1 VTVPGPA
8 PGRSWSRVERRLAA
22 VIVLLAAALW
32 APRLQGPLD
41 LRYDAGVY
49 YILGQ
54 SLAEGRGYRL
64 LNEPGAIEAIQYPP
78 VLPAVAALHQLV
90 LGTSD
95 PVVVGHALR
104 LTMALLFLGYAFALF
119 ALARRYLPP
128 GFAFAVAL
136 LAILNVQVIFLS
148 DYFSADLPFA
158 AVTLFFFV
166 APAGFAAGALAV
178 LAFGLRTAGVA
189 LLVAWG
195 AQSLLHRRWAE
206 AAVRL
211 SVTVA
216 AVGGWQAYVHH
227 VKAGVEFSNPAYP
240 YQRAAYQFYN
250 VGYVENMS
258 YVDPFRPEL
267 GLAGKRDLAQR
278 LGANLQAIP
287 TALGEAATLERGWL
301 IGELNRVRERS
312 PALAPPDWTIP
323 ATLGLLSAMVIGG
336 LVLLARRGQWLPV
349 IYVVGSIAL
358 IVVTPWP
365 GQFRRYL
372 VPLAPI
378 LALAMV
384 LVPATISVHA
394 GRSGARGWR
403 AAAFAAQAMIA
414 FVLVQEVYTVYKL
427 FTKHHQPAVM
437 TDASGRGHHFRLF
450 FYEMPWRLHDDGLD
464 WLGGQ
469 APHQAIIATT
479 TPHLAYLRTGMRAVM
494 PPYEIDST
502 RAAALLAGVPVT
514 YLVVDQLSFLDVARR
529 YAAPVPRAAA
539 AEWPLIYAPSDSG
552 PRIYRREVKVPPS
565 VGSK

>member
-1 VTVPGPA
+1 VTEPA
-8 PGRSWSRVERRLAA
+8 KSRSWSTIELRLAA
-22 VIVLLAAALW
+22 LIVLLAAALW
-32 APRLQGPLD
+32 APRLRGPLD

-49 YILGQ
+49 YILGR
-54 SLAEGRGYRL
+54 SLAEGHGYRL

-104 LTMALLFLGYAFALF
+104 LTMALLFLGYAFSSF
-119 ALARRYLPP
+119 ALARRYLSP

-136 LAILNVQVIFLS
+136 LAILNVQVLFLS
-148 DYFSADLPFA
+148 DYFSADLPYA
-158 AVTLFFFV
+158 AVSLFFFV
-166 APAGFAAGALAV
+166 APVGFAAGALAV

-189 LLVAWG
+189 LLGAWA
-195 AQSLLHRRWAE
+195 AQSLLHQRWRE

-211 SVTVA
+211 FVAVA
-216 AVGGWQAYVHH
+216 AVGGWQVYVHH
-227 VKAGVEFSNPAYP
+227 VKAGAEFSSPAYP

-278 LGANLQAIP
+278 LGTNLQAIP
-287 TALGEAATLERGWL
+287 TAVGEAATLERGWL
-301 IGELNRVRERS
+301 IGEVKRLRDRL
-312 PALAPPDWTIP
+312 PALAPTDWTIP

-384 LVPATISVHA
+384 LVPATISAHA

-403 AAAFAAQAMIA
+403 AAAFTGQAIIA
-414 FVLVQEVYTVYKL
+414 FVLVQEVYTVYKV

-437 TDASGRGHHFRLF
+437 TDASGRVHHFRLF
-450 FYEMPWRLHDDGLD
+450 FYDLTWRLHDDGLD
-464 WLGGQ
+464 WLARQ
-469 APHQAIIATT
+469 EPHQGIIATT

-502 RAAALLAGVPVT
+502 RAAELLAGVPVT

-539 AEWPLIYAPSDSG
+539 AEWPMIYATSDSG
-552 PRIYRREVKVPPS
+552 PRIYRREVNVPPS

>member
-1 VTVPGPA
+1 MTEPVKS
-8 PGRSWSRVERRLAA
+8 RSWSTTERRLAA
-22 VIVLLAAALW
+22 LILLIAAGLW

-49 YILGQ
+49 YILGR
-54 SLAEGRGYRL
+54 SLAEGHGYRL

-104 LTMALLFLGYAFALF
+104 LTMALLFLGYAFASF
-119 ALARRYLPP
+119 ALARRYLAP

-136 LAILNVQVIFLS
+136 LAILNVQVLFLS
-148 DYFSADLPFA
+148 DYFAADLPYA
-158 AVTLFFFV
+158 AVSLFFFV
-166 APAGFAAGALAV
+166 APVGFAAGALAV

-189 LLVAWG
+189 LLAAWA
-195 AQSLLHRRWAE
+195 AQSLLHRRWRE

-211 SVTVA
+211 SVAVA
-216 AVGGWQAYVHH
+216 TAAGWQAYVHH
-227 VKAGVEFSNPAYP
+227 VKTGVEFSNPAYS

-267 GLAGKRDLAQR
+267 GPAGRRDLAER
-278 LGANLQAIP
+278 LGTNLRAIP
-287 TALGEAATLERGWL
+287 TAVGEAATLERGWL
-301 IGELNRVRERS
+301 VGEVKRVRERL
-312 PALAPPDWTIP
+312 PALAPPDWTVF

-336 LVLLARRGQWLPV
+336 LVLLARKGQWLPV

-378 LALAMV
+378 LALALV
-384 LVPATISVHA
+384 SVPATIAAHA
-394 GRSGARGWR
+394 GRSGGRGWR
-403 AAAFAAQAMIA
+403 AASLTGQAMIA
-414 FVLVQEVYTVYKL
+414 FVLVQEVYTVYKV

-437 TDASGRGHHFRLF
+437 TDANGRVHHFRLF
-450 FYEMPWRLHDDGLD
+450 FYDLAWQLHDDGLE
-464 WLGGQ
+464 WLGRQ
-469 APHQAIIATT
+469 KSHQAIIATT

-529 YAAPVPRAAA
+529 YAAPVSRAAA
-539 AEWPLIYAPSDSG
+539 AEWPLVYATSDSG
-552 PRIYRREVKVPPS
+552 PRIYRRLELKGPPS